1 MVHGRDHRDD
11 GLAVGE
17 AQDRDFGAG
26 QEFLDDDLGAGG
38 AELAVEH
45 HFLDGV
51 HRLFPR
57 LRDDD
62 AFAEGQAVGLD
73 DRRDGSRFEV
83 SEGLVAVFEDFVR
96 GRRDVVLLHEVL
108 REDLG
113 TFDDGSLGFRAEAR
127 DADGLQ
133 FVDTAENERVV
144 HRHNGEVDRVLFAEL
159 HDGGD
164 VGGADAGAHRVICHT
179 AVAGQSVDDF
189 HVFVL
194 VEFLDDGMLSSAA
207 TNDH

>member
-11 GLAVGE
+11 DFAVGE
-17 AQDRDFGAG
+17 AQDRDFGTG
-26 QEFLDDDLGAGG
+26 QELFDDDFGTGG

-45 HFLDGV
+45 HFLDSV

-62 AFAEGQAVGLD
+62 AFAEGQTVGLD
-73 DRRDGSRFEV
+73 DRRDGSGFQICER
-83 SEGLVAVFEDFVR
+83 LVAVFKDFVR
-96 GRRDVVLLHEVL
+96 GGRDVVLLHEVL

-113 TFDDGSLGFRAEAR
+113 TLDDGSLGLRAEAR
-127 DADGLQ
+127 DADGFE
-133 FVDTAENERVV
+133 FVDTAENERIV
-144 HRHNGEVDRVLFAEL
+144 HRHDGEVDGVLFAEL
-159 HDGGD
+159 YDSGN
-164 VGGADAGAHRVICHT
+164 VGGADAGAHRVICHA

-189 HVFVL
+189 HVL
-194 VEFLDDGMLSSAA
+194 VFIELFDDGMLSSAA